1 MDSQLNQDRF
11 VDLYLQRDKI
21 IIVGSLKNQ
30 EGNTI
35 KFEKGPLLRKTQFGE
50 FYQLTN
56 VESKEVLVAKIIT
69 KSKINTSK
77 IRQQVLQKVRIHQQI
92 EHKNILKYEGVIED
106 QDFIYILLEDF
117 KCTLNE
123 YLQQKGQLCENEAKL
138 LFVQIVDALNYLHEN
153 NILHRDLKLSN
164 IYFNKEQQL
173 KVGGFNYAIKLEQKE
188 ERRRSI
194 CGSSQYLA
202 PDILDNENGYSFE
215 VDLWYLGIILYT
227 LIFGVHPFE
236 AFDIKIAYQNIK
248 ANKQQYKEDVQIS
261 QSTKQLIDELLNSD
275 CKKRA
280 TLKRVQEILI

>member
-1 MDSQLNQDRF
+1 MDSQLNQDRN
-11 VDLYLQRDKI
+11 KI
-21 IIVGSLKNQ
+21 YIVGSLKNQ
-30 EGNTI
+30 EGNSI
-35 KFEKGPLLRKTQFGE
+35 KFEKGNLLRKPQFGE
-50 FYQLTN
+50 FYQLIN

-69 KSKINTSK
+69 KSKVDTHK
-77 IRQQVLQKVRIHQQI
+77 IRQQVLQEIRIHQQI
-92 EHKNILKYEGVIED
+92 EHINILKYQGVIED
-106 QDFIYILLEDF
+106 EDFIYILLEEF

-123 YLQQKGQLCENEAKL
+123 YLQQKGQLSERETKL
-138 LFVQIVDALNYLHEN
+138 FFIQIVNSLNYLHEN

-164 IYFNKEQQL
+164 IYLTMEQQI
-173 KVGGFNYAIKLEQKE
+173 KICGFNYAIKLEQKQ

-236 AFDIKIAYQNIK
+236 ASDIKIAYQKIK
-248 ANKQQYKEDVQIS
+248 ANKQQYKEEVQIS

-275 CKKRA
+275 PKKRA
-280 TLKRVQEILI
+280 TLQRIHEILI